1 MKLQKLHKISRR
13 EAMLLIGGFAGSAIF
28 PSLSFSQ
35 TNQALKRINEITQGL
50 GAEESDIY
58 LDLPEIAENGNQ
70 VKVSFDIDSPMTQD
84 DYVKTVY
91 IKIFKVG

>member
-35 TNQALKRINEITQGL
+35 NNQ
-50 GAEESDIY
+50 EST
-58 LDLPEIAENGNQ
+58 
-70 VKVSFDIDSPMTQD
+70 KS
-84 DYVKTVY
+84 
-91 IKIFKVG
+91 